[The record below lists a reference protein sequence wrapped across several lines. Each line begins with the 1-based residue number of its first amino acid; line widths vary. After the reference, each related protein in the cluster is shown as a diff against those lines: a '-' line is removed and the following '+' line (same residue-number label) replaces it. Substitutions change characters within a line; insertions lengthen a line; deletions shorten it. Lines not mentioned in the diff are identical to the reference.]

1 MTKYTKEQ
9 LDKIWEKGLKVDK
22 YNPDFVRKD
31 ACGAWIIREL
41 YNDRTSSF
49 GWEVDHIY
57 PESKLQSMEVPQD
70 KIDNLINLRPLNW
83 RNNDSKGA
91 DYPHYQS
98 KLKAGSI
105 KDEKG
110 QDHDLNVRGEDEKEI
125 NYDIQQQIIEL
136 FKGYSL

>member
-1 MTKYTKEQ
+1 MTQYTKEQ
-9 LDKIWEKGLKVDK
+9 LDKIWDKGLKVDK

-41 YNDRTSSF
+41 YNDRKSSF

-57 PESKLQSMEVPQD
+57 PESKLRSHGVPQD
-70 KIDNLINLRPLNW
+70 KIDNLNNLRPLNW
-83 RNNDSKGA
+83 QNNESKGT

-98 KLKAGSI
+98 KTKAGVI

-110 QDHDLNVRGEDEKEI
+110 QEDDINIIGEDEKEI
-125 NYDIQQQIIEL
+125 NYEIQNQLTEL

>member
-1 MTKYTKEQ
+1 M
-9 LDKIWEKGLKVDK
+9 D
-22 YNPDFVRKD
+22 
-31 ACGAWIIREL
+31 
-41 YNDRTSSF
+41 
-49 GWEVDHIY
+49 
-57 PESKLQSMEVPQD
+57 VPQD
-70 KIDNLINLRPLNW
+70 KIDDLINLRPLNW

-105 KDEKG
+105 KDENG
-110 QDHDLNVRGEDEKEI
+110 QDHDLNVKGEDEKEI

>member
-31 ACGAWIIREL
+31 ACGAWIIRES

-57 PESKLQSMEVPQD
+57 TESKLKSMEVPQD

-83 RNNDSKGA
+83 RNNDSKGS

-105 KDEKG
+105 KDENG
-110 QDHDLNVRGEDEKEI
+110 QDHDLNVQGEDEKEI

>member
-1 MTKYTKEQ
+1 MAQYTKEQ

-31 ACGAWIIREL
+31 ACGAWIIREM

-57 PESKLQSMEVPQD
+57 PESKLKSMEVPQD

-83 RNNDSKGA
+83 RNNDSKGT

-105 KDEKG
+105 KDENG